1 MNHERKIPG
10 EWSLARWLLL
20 GISGIALAVAI
31 ALAAGNLADQPVG
44 ITVVEYLTNLD
55 RIGVPRCQ
63 FVALPLPVEGADG
76 SPVRAVAL
84 VD

>member
-44 ITVVEYLTNLD
+44 ISGEPVSAGLGAYPSAQRHGYGRSDVE
-55 RIGVPRCQ
+55 RH
-63 FVALPLPVEGADG
+63 
-76 SPVRAVAL
+76 RAAPFSEQCPQ
-84 VD
+84 